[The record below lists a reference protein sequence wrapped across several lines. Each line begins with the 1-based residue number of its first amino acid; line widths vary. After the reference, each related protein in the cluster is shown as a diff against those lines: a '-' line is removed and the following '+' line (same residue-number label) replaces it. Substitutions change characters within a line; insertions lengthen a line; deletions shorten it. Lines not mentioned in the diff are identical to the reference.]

1 MPRDIAAIVYL
12 RVHCEWRYAIR
23 DTIPTSR
30 TVDGEVV
37 IGPIQAMLLEAIGS
51 TGSISAAH
59 RKLGISY
66 APVWKIVAAL
76 NELFSPP
83 LVAPIR
89 GGGAV
94 LTQQGDKILNSYR
107 RLEELS
113 QELARTQLL
122 VIRRAI
128 SQRDKR
134 LEN

>member
-1 MPRDIAAIVYL
+1 MAIRNQPCHPDLEL
-12 RVHCEWRYAIR
+12 RV
-23 DTIPTSR
+23 TI
-30 TVDGEVV
+30 DGELVL
-37 IGPIQAMLLEAIGS
+37 GPIQAKLLEAIRT

-66 APVWKIVAAL
+66 AHVWKMVAAL

-83 LVAPIR
+83 LVDSIRGGAR

-94 LTQQGDKILNSYR
+94 LTQQGHKILNSYR

-128 SQRDKR
+128 NQREKF

>member
-1 MPRDIAAIVYL
+1 MAIRNQPCHPDLEL
-12 RVHCEWRYAIR
+12 RV
-23 DTIPTSR
+23 TI
-30 TVDGEVV
+30 DGELVL
-37 IGPIQAMLLEAIGS
+37 GPIQAKLLEAIRT

-66 APVWKIVAAL
+66 AHVWKMVAAL

-83 LVAPIR
+83 LVDSIRGGAR

-94 LTQQGDKILNSYR
+94 LTQQGHKILNSYR

-128 SQRDKR
+128 SQRDKC

>member
-1 MPRDIAAIVYL
+1 MAVRNQGYHPDL
-12 RVHCEWRYAIR
+12 KNGGWRGGYRA
-23 DTIPTSR
+23 DP
-30 TVDGEVV
+30 G
-37 IGPIQAMLLEAIGS
+37 MLLEAIGS

-66 APVWKIVAAL
+66 AHVWKMVAAL

-89 GGGAV
+89 GGARGGGAV
-94 LTQQGDKILNSYR
+94 LTQQGHKILNSYR

-122 VIRRAI
+122 VIRKAI

>member
-1 MPRDIAAIVYL
+1 M
-12 RVHCEWRYAIR
+12 
-23 DTIPTSR
+23 
-30 TVDGEVV
+30 DGELVL
-37 IGPIQAMLLEAIGS
+37 GPIQAMLLEAIRT

-66 APVWKIVAAL
+66 AHVWKMVAAL

-83 LVAPIR
+83 LVDPIRGGAR

-94 LTQQGDKILNSYR
+94 LTQQGHKILKSYR